1 MKKVWKFLSSMKFAI
16 ILLIVLAAACSLGSF
31 IQQGKSYEY
40 YASEYGEQVGA
51 LIIALSLNDA
61 FHSWWFILI
70 NGFLC
75 FNLTFCNLI
84 RLPELIERTKSA
96 AEIPDFSTVS
106 GETDDPEGAMK
117 RLGMPSP
124 RKLDDGR
131 LISSKNRA
139 GLWGAWVCHL
149 GILLLIIG
157 FGLGQSFKQ
166 EFTAYGVAGQT
177 RALGDTGLNL
187 TIDDFQVLLREDDT
201 VEQYVADI
209 TVCNPENG
217 ECRSATISVNNPA
230 DLFGMRF
237 YQNSTGWAARVNVKK
252 DGEPLQSE
260 VLCAGEY
267 IPIADKPELI
277 VSLTAFYP
285 DYTSSGGRPAT
296 ASGNLNNPAYLYQVY
311 YMGEILGMN
320 ILYGDEPLT
329 IDEYEVRFTE
339 PQSYTLIAVK
349 RDPFTPLALL
359 GGLVVTLGLFLA
371 FYLQPKRVWAVKN
384 GESWTLFG
392 ECRKGGVLF
401 TDAFL
406 RAISQG
412 EKNDAAS

>member
-16 ILLIVLAAACSLGSF
+16 ILLVVLAAACSLGSF

-40 YASEYGEQVGA
+40 YAAEYGEQVGA
-51 LIIALSLNDA
+51 LIIALDLDDA
-61 FHSWWFILI
+61 FHSWWFVVI

-117 RLGMPSP
+117 RLGMPAP
-124 RKLDDGR
+124 RALSDGR

-149 GILLLIIG
+149 GIPLLIIG
-157 FGLGQSFKQ
+157 FGLGQSYKQ
-166 EFTAYGVAGQT
+166 EFAAYGVAGQT
-177 RALGDTGLNL
+177 REIGDTGYEL

-201 VEQYVADI
+201 VEQYIADI
-209 TVCNPENG
+209 TVRDPRSG
-217 ECRSATISVNNPA
+217 ESESAAISVNNPA

-237 YQNSTGWAARVNVKK
+237 YQNSTGWAARVNITK
-252 DGEPLQSE
+252 DGAPLQSE

-267 IPIADKPELI
+267 IPVADKPELVI
-277 VSLTAFYP
+277 YFTSFYP
-285 DYTSSGGRPAT
+285 DATMSGGRPAT
-296 ASGNLNNPAYLYQVY
+296 ASGKLNNPAYLYQVY

-339 PQSYTLIAVK
+339 PQSYTLIAIK

-371 FYLQPKRVWAVKN
+371 FYLQPKRVWAVKE
-384 GESWTLFG
+384 GEKWTLYG

-401 TDAFL
+401 TEKFL
-406 RAISQG
+406 KAIKG
-412 EKNDAAS
+412 DKTDAAS